1 MICIREH
8 LLKYHWNRPSY
19 MIGWS
24 NSIFD
29 DAEPQL
35 TPRSSVRSQILTDI
49 MTTHNKRALRYRQ
62 ALQWAIMI
70 QSFIIILT
78 VLAHLKYNF
87 GSYALYIF
95 PALTFGIPFVAGNL
109 FERFVG
115 EKASFLNISRSVGD

>member
-24 NSIFD
+24 SIFD
-29 DAEPQL
+29 EIEPQL
-35 TPRSSVRSQILTDI
+35 APRSSVRPHILRDI
-49 MTTHNKRALRYRQ
+49 ENSHNKRALRYRQ
-62 ALQWAIMI
+62 KLQWAIMI
-70 QSFIIILT
+70 QSVIIVLT

-95 PALTFGIPFVAGNL
+95 PALVFGIPFVAGNL
-109 FERFVG
+109 FEQFVG
-115 EKASFLNISRSVGD
+115 EKASFINISRPVGD